1 MSENVNFPIGNIV
14 LLDKIEK
21 DYGFFDF
28 MFKGIGGKAKNFQ
41 ETVKSL
47 LYNKLTNCLSI
58 TQIPKVY
65 PKEAFEYLGLKE
77 PPAERNLYR
86 TIERLGDKFEFLLEL
101 HQQFLVKNDLVS
113 KEQFIDFSSTY
124 FEGSKPELSALGYS
138 RDGAPGKKQVTFG
151 ISTGINNIPSAL
163 TIQKGNTQDKVHF
176 NHMFNIARKILGE
189 NSLLIFDCG
198 ANTKANKTKIIEACY
213 HYITLKAKKKKVYT
227 PFIQTFIQEKSKG
240 NAIRIEF
247 NDASYECVKLI
258 IDEEVNYIFFSKKL
272 QQEQLQKRA
281 KKFEKL
287 LEENEIDLRKVK
299 RGKELGSV
307 ITSEGYIILNGTL
320 QKTLNPITNPYVN
333 GLEGYFILE
342 SSVDAGHEEILA
354 LYKDRDKAEKIIR
367 GLKEGLELRPIR
379 HWSDKA
385 IKGYLLLTFLTN
397 FLINLTLYSAKKPI
411 VRNIKLLRKYLNN
424 LTLTVVYPPNAFKFT
439 ILSNISKEVMGI
451 LGVFVRKYD
460 DKSLK
465 LRW

>member
-86 TIERLGDKFEFLLEL
+86 TIERLGDKFELLLEL
-101 HQQFLVKNDLVS
+101 HQQFLIKNDLVS

-124 FEGSKPELSALGYS
+124 FEGSKPELCALGYS

-176 NHMFNIARKILGE
+176 NHMFNIARKILEE

-198 ANTKANKTKIIEACY
+198 ANTKANKTKIIEAG
-213 HYITLKAKKKKVYT
+213 YT
-227 PFIQTFIQEKSKG
+227 
-240 NAIRIEF
+240 
-247 NDASYECVKLI
+247 
-258 IDEEVNYIFFSKKL
+258 
-272 QQEQLQKRA
+272 
-281 KKFEKL
+281 
-287 LEENEIDLRKVK
+287 
-299 RGKELGSV
+299 
-307 ITSEGYIILNGTL
+307 
-320 QKTLNPITNPYVN
+320 
-333 GLEGYFILE
+333 
-342 SSVDAGHEEILA
+342 
-354 LYKDRDKAEKIIR
+354 
-367 GLKEGLELRPIR
+367 
-379 HWSDKA
+379 
-385 IKGYLLLTFLTN
+385 
-397 FLINLTLYSAKKPI
+397 
-411 VRNIKLLRKYLNN
+411 
-424 LTLTVVYPPNAFKFT
+424 
-439 ILSNISKEVMGI
+439 IS
-451 LGVFVRKYD
+451 L
-460 DKSLK
+460 
-465 LRW
+465 